1 MLHAKHIAAIWNMPM
16 EMIVELSNQN
26 ISSLYGVQAPT
37 TRVPPVVD
45 MSPFYFQGKSHV
57 MSNMYPCKIQ
67 TGNKTFHGTEQAYHY
82 RCACD
87 LGDWKAQNV
96 IENSRDG
103 FEAKRA
109 GKLIPKE

>member
-1 MLHAKHIAAIWNMPM
+1 M

-82 RCACD
+82 RRACD
-87 LGDWKAQNV
+87 LGDWKAQNA

>member
-1 MLHAKHIAAIWNMPM
+1 M
-16 EMIVELSNQN
+16 
-26 ISSLYGVQAPT
+26 
-37 TRVPPVVD
+37 TRLPPVVD
-45 MSPFYFQGKSHV
+45 MSPFYFQGKNHV

-87 LGDWKAQNV
+87 LGDWKAQNT

-103 FEAKRA
+103 VEAKRG
-109 GKLIPKE
+109 GKLISKELMEPDKCNTSDERPQRCKV